1 MIGKK
6 PILKFSARPESD
18 KAPFGNEISFSLY
31 PGDCLWLK
39 GPSGRGKTTLAMYIS
54 GLLHPRILKK
64 LHINVQYE
72 WGEDLPVS
80 ERCGVLFQQT
90 TLLDELTVAANLAVA
105 LDAVQHPIHE
115 RETRVKQLMDIV
127 GLEYHRDGGKRPT
140 ELSGGMG
147 RRASLALQLAQKKHI
162 IVLDEPF
169 TGLDYDVGVSIAKE
183 LVYLRKEH
191 QVAFVLISHE
201 PEIAKQVLS
210 PDLNGNIV
218 LELEEPKS
226 IKHDEISK
234 GHFRKRNIYSGISMF
249 GRFQK
254 CLVDYFFYSLPL
266 IAVTFIA
273 SGLAISML
281 TCDTLQRLDVINP
294 VLKIVDKEIRPL
306 IKLLTGEEASPIHLI
321 GVKMKVS
328 GMLNATLPP
337 AKASLYAIGMAKLF
351 VLEIGP
357 LLTALLLCGRIGGSY
372 AGKVATMK
380 ATSQTHLLKTL
391 GISEAGWTL
400 YPTTFA
406 AVISCPLLTAIGT
419 LLSLYG
425 AGKIGFFYGIVENSE
440 TFWSQVENVV
450 FPGLRLKKSNIP
462 FENFIEVI
470 TYPPI
475 YHTVKAVSYILCILA
490 VAEMSVRCRSIVT
503 PRRIPSIITQSVVT
517 SGLLVILMDWL
528 FSQLWLMRI

>member
-1 MIGKK
+1 MTEKK
-6 PILKFSARPESD
+6 PILKFCARPESNRS
-18 KAPFGNEISFSLY
+18 PFGNEISFCLY
-31 PGDCLWLK
+31 PGDCVWLK

-54 GLLHPRILKK
+54 GLLHERILKK
-64 LHINVQYE
+64 LQISVKTE
-72 WGEDLPVS
+72 WDQDLPVS

-90 TLLDELTVAANLAVA
+90 TLLDELTVAGNLAAA
-105 LDAVQHPIHE
+105 LDAVQYPHRE

-127 GLEYHRDGGKRPT
+127 GLEYYRDGRKRPT

-169 TGLDYDVGVSIAKE
+169 TGLDYEVGVSIAKE

-210 PDLNGNIV
+210 SDLDGNIV

-226 IKHDEISK
+226 FKIVETNA
-234 GHFRKRNIYSGISMF
+234 HFCKSNVYSGLSMF
-249 GRFQK
+249 SRFRK

-266 IAVTFIA
+266 ISVAFIA

-281 TCDTLQRLDVINP
+281 TSDTLLKLDVIDP
-294 VLKIVDKEIRPL
+294 VLKIVDKEIKPL

-321 GVKMKVS
+321 GVKIKVS
-328 GMLNATLPP
+328 GMLNKTLPP

-391 GISEAGWTL
+391 GISAAGWTL
-400 YPTTFA
+400 YPTIFA
-406 AVISCPLLTAIGT
+406 AIIASPLLTAIGT
-419 LLSLYG
+419 LLSLYA
-425 AGKIGFFYGIVENSE
+425 AGKISIVYGVIDRPE
-440 TFWSQVENVV
+440 TFWSQVESVV
-450 FPGLRLKKSNIP
+450 FPGFRLKESKTLI
-462 FENFIEVI
+462 EKIIEVV
-470 TYPPI
+470 TCPPI
-475 YHTVKAVSYILCILA
+475 YHTIKAVSYILCILA
-490 VAEMSVRCRSIVT
+490 VAEISVRSRSIVT

-517 SGLLVILMDWL
+517 SGLLVILMDWA
-528 FSQLWLMRI
+528 FSQLWLMRV